1 MLRVRQAIKELDY
14 VPNSAARNIRKKESN
29 LVGML
34 VPKITNDFYSL
45 MASTFMDEADKENI
59 MVMLIGYGY
68 SREREE
74 REEQLRLE
82 VSFPQLG
89 YALAVVDANSGLEL
103 ACGCAGPLRRARRR
117 QHGQRHGRRQQGG

>member
-1 MLRVRQAIKELDY
+1 MPYDANILRRAAQRLD
-14 VPNSAARNIRKKESN
+14 RER
-29 LVGML
+29 
-34 VPKITNDFYSL
+34 
-45 MASTFMDEADKENI
+45 
-59 MVMLIGYGY
+59 
-68 SREREE
+68 REREE

-117 QHGQRHGRRQQGG
+117 QHGQRHGRCQQGG